1 MKINIIASTKVGYE
15 LHKEEAVN
23 FSGKSAGIC
32 YLPDTLDV
40 LFNEPIEKTEKRAQM
55 NIQSGHHSVF
65 GHATYN
71 LSLEGIP
78 KILAMI
84 LNNEKVYNTSEKS
97 ARYTVMQ
104 TSDEEQELY
113 DKWIEIYKKRI
124 TEEYPNFDEKRV
136 KKLAQENARYLISVF
151 TPATVMEYSTNF
163 CQLNYI
169 INFAKDYIDNEP
181 DTKFSV
187 KLKEVFKEFIAA
199 LPDLEVEGLNARFKN
214 RKFSFFATRERK
226 EEFGENYCTNYKATF
241 AELAQAQRHRT
252 LAYEMSFSDT
262 NEFFVPDII
271 KGTEYE
277 EEWLKDITSLEDN
290 FPQGLLININERG
303 TIENFVLKC
312 QERLCGAAQLEIA
325 KQTKETMNRYLDAVK
340 DEEPLY
346 NYLLPYS
353 KGARCTFPG
362 FKCTAPCI
370 FGPKLAMDRKI

>member
-15 LHKEEAVN
+15 LPKEEAVN

-40 LFNEPIEKTEKRAQM
+40 LFNEPIEKTEKRASM

-104 TSDEEQELY
+104 TSDEEQVLY

-252 LAYEMSFSDT
+252 LAYEMSFSET

-277 EEWLKDITSLEDN
+277 EEWLKDIKSLEDN

-325 KQTKETMNRYLDAVK
+325 KQTKETMNRYLEAVK
-340 DEEPLY
+340 DEEALY

>member
-15 LHKEEAVN
+15 LPKEEAVN

-277 EEWLKDITSLEDN
+277 EEWLKDIKSLEDN

-340 DEEPLY
+340 DEETLY

>member
-15 LHKEEAVN
+15 LPKEEAVN